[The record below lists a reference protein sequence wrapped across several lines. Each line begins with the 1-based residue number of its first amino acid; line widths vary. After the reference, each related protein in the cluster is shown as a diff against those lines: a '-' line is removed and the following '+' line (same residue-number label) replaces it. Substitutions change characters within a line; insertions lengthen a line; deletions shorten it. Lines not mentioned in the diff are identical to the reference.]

1 MGYESTPGLDAALV
15 GGVLTLTINRPKQRN
30 AIDDAVTAAL
40 IGHLEAAQQD
50 EAVRAILLTGAGDDF
65 CSGFDLISR
74 NTGDPNA
81 GSSAKPRAGSIQR
94 RLPAQAHRLL
104 PLVVNTQVPMVC
116 AVSGWAAGIGLHLA
130 VAADFCVAARSARF
144 WEPFSTRGFTP
155 DSGGTWLL
163 PRLVGIARAKELLM
177 LGRELSGD
185 EAAEWGLISSCVD
198 DGKVATT
205 ADALAQRLAS
215 GPTVALGLTKWLVNA
230 GGGLSL
236 EQHLANE
243 AFALELSSRSE
254 DFREGIAALKE
265 KRDPKFGGR

>member
-1 MGYESTPGLDAALV
+1 MNQRLGRGGAGR
-15 GGVLTLTINRPKQRN
+15 GGVTLTIDRAKQRN
-30 AIDDAVTAAL
+30 AIDDGVTAAL
-40 IGHLEAAQQD
+40 IAHLEAAQQD
-50 EAVRAILLTGAGDDF
+50 EAVRTILLTGNGDDF
-65 CSGFDLISR
+65 CSGFDLIAR
-74 NTGDPNA
+74 NTE
-81 GSSAKPRAGSIQR
+81 GSGKPRTGSIQR

-104 PLVVNTQVPMVC
+104 PLVVNTQVPVVC
-116 AVSGWAAGIGLHLA
+116 AVRGWAAGIGFHLA

-144 WEPFSTRGFTP
+144 WEPFSKRGFTP

-185 EAAEWGLISSCVD
+185 EAAAWGLISHCVD
-198 DGKVATT
+198 DDQVGT
-205 ADALAQRLAS
+205 AAVELANRLAS

-265 KRDPKFGGR
+265 KRDPEFGGR

>member
-1 MGYESTPGLDAALV
+1 MAYDASPGLDAALAD
-15 GGVLTLTINRPKQRN
+15 GVLTLTINRPKQRN

-40 IGHLEAAQQD
+40 IGHLEGAQQD
-50 EAVRAILLTGAGDDF
+50 EAVRTILLTGTGDDF

-74 NTGDPNA
+74 NTGDA
-81 GSSAKPRAGSIQR
+81 AKPRAGSIQR

-104 PLVVNTQVPMVC
+104 PLIVNTQVPVVC
-116 AVSGWAAGIGLHLA
+116 AVRGWAAGIGLHLA

-177 LGRELSGD
+177 LGRELSGE

-198 DGKVATT
+198 DGEVATT
-205 ADALAQRLAS
+205 AAELAQRLAS

>member
-1 MGYESTPGLDAALV
+1 MAYASTPGLDAALA
-15 GGVLTLTINRPKQRN
+15 GGVLTLTIDRQKQRN
-30 AIDDAVTAAL
+30 AIDDGVTAAL

-50 EAVRAILLTGAGDDF
+50 DEVRAILLTGNGDDF
-65 CSGFDLISR
+65 CSGFDLIAR
-74 NTGDPNA
+74 NTE
-81 GSSAKPRAGSIQR
+81 SSGKPRTGSIQR

-104 PLVVNTQVPMVC
+104 PLIVNTQVPVVC
-116 AVSGWAAGIGLHLA
+116 AVRGWAAGIGFHLA

-185 EAAEWGLISSCVD
+185 EAAAWGLISQCVD
-198 DGKVATT
+198 DDQVGSA
-205 ADALAQRLAS
+205 ASDLANRLAS

-230 GGGLSL
+230 GSGLSL

-265 KRDPKFGGR
+265 KRDPEFGGR